1 MSTDGKVSV
10 LKWLGSAVMGGAGA
24 WSWAIWLGAGVAATA
39 AGVLWH
45 SGQVSTA
52 VEAAEKRG
60 ADVVRLEVADAV
72 ATAYREN
79 AREMSRLVQVNT
91 EVQGAYNTIMASV
104 ADARFSRAAGAGLR
118 DAERAAIVAA
128 AQRAASDTCGRYAE
142 AAERDLERSE
152 ADTDRFGHEA
162 VRASA
167 AAHALNDTLLARR
180 DAAATR
186 RAARTGQGPMN
197 PTQPETTP

>member
-1 MSTDGKVSV
+1 MSSKSITA
-10 LKWLGSAVMGGAGA
+10 LKWLGSAAMGGAGA
-24 WSWAIWLGAGVAATA
+24 WSWAIWLAAGAAATA
-39 AGVLWH
+39 AAVGWH

-52 VEAAEKRG
+52 VETAEKRG
-60 ADVVRLEVADAV
+60 ADVVRLQVAEAV
-72 ATAYREN
+72 STAHREN

-91 EVQGAYNTIMASV
+91 EVQGAYNTILASV

-128 AQRAASDTCGRYAE
+128 AQRAAADTCGRYAE

-167 AAHALNDTLLARR
+167 AAHALSSTLLARR
-180 DAAATR
+180 DAAAAR
-186 RAARTGQGPMN
+186 RSARTGQDPVKT
-197 PTQPETTP
+197 TQPEIKP